1 MSFLQWFLVISLL
14 AVTAW
19 CSRAPEQQSGANLHP
34 SSSLSKQNSLK
45 TTAYTVQKGDSLYE
59 IGFRFDLDY
68 QDIAAWNQIAEPYLI
83 KEGQVLQLTQP
94 SSGSVPKSAVNK
106 KLANN
111 EKNSFVKIVK
121 SVLSIAKNNK
131 LTKNWRWPMQGT
143 VVKPFSLETNNGIDI
158 GGQLNQAV
166 YAVADGQVVYSG
178 DGLVGY
184 ANLVIVKHDAD
195 YLTAYANNAKRM
207 VNEGDTVKQG
217 QLIARLGSVGG
228 QTCLHFEVRKN
239 GNPVN
244 PIEYLPD
251 K

>member
-19 CSRAPEQQSGANLHP
+19 CSRTPEQLNGTNLR
-34 SSSLSKQNSLK
+34 SSNSSLIQNKLK

-59 IGFRFDLDY
+59 IGFRFGLDY

-94 SSGSVPKSAVNK
+94 APGSAPKFIVNK
-106 KLANN
+106 KSANN

-121 SVLSIAKNNK
+121 SVLSIAKDNK
-131 LTKNWRWPMQGT
+131 LTKSWRWPMQGT

-178 DGLVGY
+178 DHLLAYG
-184 ANLVIVKHDAD
+184 NLVIVKHDD
-195 YLTAYANNAKRM
+195 DFLTAYANNAKRL
-207 VNEGDTVKQG
+207 VKEGDTVKQG
-217 QLIARLGSVGG
+217 DLIARLGSVGG

-244 PIEYLPD
+244 PLEYLPD